1 MTSTTDADERDLELA
16 EIFARLSERG
26 EPRPTLEQLTVEHP
40 HLANELRALWGTA
53 LLVDAVATHSLNQ
66 TAPAAISLR
75 SDSPPPESLGDFEL
89 IEELGRGGMGVV
101 YRARQKS
108 LGREVAVK
116 LILQGAQASDLD
128 KARFRAEVAAAARLD
143 HPNIVPIYE
152 VNEVDGW
159 HFFGMK
165 LIEGETLAQRMAQG
179 PILEKEAVRLMFS
192 VARAIEYAHGRGVV
206 HRDLKPAN
214 ILIDRAGT
222 PHVTD
227 FGLAKHIT
235 ADNSSLT
242 QSGTILGT
250 PAYMAPEQAA
260 GNRGRV
266 GPAAD
271 VYSLGAILYSL
282 VAGRAP
288 FQGTSP
294 VDTVLM
300 VLEQDPLPPRLLN
313 QHISRDLEMIIMK
326 CLQKPIELRYS
337 SAGAFAD
344 DLQAYLTGESI
355 AARSGR
361 LTDVFMRV
369 FRETHHATVLEN
381 WGVLWMWHSVV
392 ILVMCLVT
400 NWMQLQQQTWPTMA
414 QSWPYLLLWGGG
426 LAVWAPIFW
435 ALRHRSGPVTAI
447 ERQIAHAWGA
457 SIVAVMLLFW
467 VEDLLGLPV
476 LKLSPILGLIGGMTF
491 VVKAG
496 ILAGSF
502 YVHAG
507 VMFGL
512 SILMA
517 WMQRVQFDY
526 GLAVYGLVSAATF
539 FIPGWKYY
547 RQGAGKSRVS

>member
-1 MTSTTDADERDLELA
+1 MIPTTDADERDLELA
-16 EIFARLSERG
+16 ELFARLSERG
-26 EPRPTLEQLTVEHP
+26 APRPTLEQLIAEHP
-40 HLANELRALWGTA
+40 HLAHELRALWGTA

-66 TAPAAISLR
+66 TALAAPSLR
-75 SDSPPPESLGDFEL
+75 PDSPPPQSLGDFEM

-116 LILQGAQASDLD
+116 LILQGAQASELD

-179 PILEKEAVRLMFS
+179 PIPEKEAVRLMFS

-235 ADNSSLT
+235 SDSSSLT

-313 QHISRDLEMIIMK
+313 QHLSRDLEMIILK
-326 CLQKPIELRYS
+326 CLQKPIELRYV

-392 ILVMCLVT
+392 LLVMCLVT
-400 NWMQLQQQTWPTMA
+400 NWMQLRQQTWPTMA
-414 QSWPYLLLWGGG
+414 QPWPYLLLWGGG

-435 ALRHRSGPVTAI
+435 ALRHRSGPVTAV

-476 LKLSPILGLIGGMTF
+476 LKLSPVLGLIGGMTF
-491 VVKAG
+491 VMKAG

-517 WMQRVQFDY
+517 WMQRMQFDY

-539 FIPGWKYY
+539 FMPGWKYY
-547 RQGAGKSRVS
+547 RQGAGKARAS